1 MKNTVV
7 WDMDGTILN
16 TLEDLKDSVNHA
28 VVTYGFRPYNLQ
40 EIRAMLGNGVKVLM
54 ELAVPNGYNNPKF
67 DECFETF
74 KEYYQLH
81 MNDKTRPYDGIPEVM
96 QELRDKGYKQ
106 AIVSN
111 KIDSAVQKLARTYY
125 PFVDIAIGE
134 RDGLQ
139 RKPQP
144 DMVWAALDELG
155 VKKETAVYIGD
166 SEVDLATAKNSG
178 LDSISV
184 AWGFR
189 DIKMLESIGAEI
201 IVEQPKDLIDILD
214 KMQGRQ

>member
-28 VVTYGFRPYNLQ
+28 VVTYGFPPYNLE
-40 EIRAMLGNGVKVLM
+40 EIRAMLGNGIKVLM
-54 ELAVPNGYNNPKF
+54 ELAVPGGYTNPKF

-74 KEYYQLH
+74 RDYYQQH
-81 MNDKTRPYDGIPEVM
+81 MNDKTRPYAGIPEVM
-96 QELRDKGYKQ
+96 QQLKKLGYKQ

-111 KIDSAVQKLARTYY
+111 KIDNAVKKLAEMHY
-125 PFVDIAIGE
+125 PFVDLALGE
-134 RDGLQ
+134 SEGLQ

-144 DMVWAALDELG
+144 DMVWKALDEL
-155 VKKETAVYIGD
+155 KITKENAVYIGD
-166 SEVDLATAKNSG
+166 SEVDLATAQNSQM
-178 LDSISV
+178 DCISV

-189 DIKMLESIGAEI
+189 DKKMLESIGAKTIVEYPEEI
-201 IVEQPKDLIDILD
+201 IPTLE
-214 KMQGRQ
+214 KM

>member
-1 MKNTVV
+1 MKNTIV

-16 TLEDLKDSVNHA
+16 TLEDLKDSVNFA
-28 VVTYGFRPYNLQ
+28 VVSYGFKPYNQQ
-40 EIRAMLGNGVKVLM
+40 EIRAMLGNGIKVLM

-74 KEYYQLH
+74 KQHYQLH

-96 QELRDKGYKQ
+96 RKLKEKGYRQ
-106 AIVSN
+106 AVVSN
-111 KIDSAVQKLARTYY
+111 KIDSAVQKLVETYY
-125 PFVDIAIGE
+125 PFIDIAIGE

-144 DMVWAALDELG
+144 DMVWAALDELN
-155 VKKETAVYIGD
+155 VKKEMAVYIGD
-166 SEVDLATAKNSG
+166 SEVDLATAKNAG
-178 LDSISV
+178 LDCISV

-189 DIKMLESIGAEI
+189 DIKMLRSIGAQV
-201 IVEQPKDLIDILD
+201 IVEKPRDLIAVLE
-214 KMQGRQ
+214 KMRD